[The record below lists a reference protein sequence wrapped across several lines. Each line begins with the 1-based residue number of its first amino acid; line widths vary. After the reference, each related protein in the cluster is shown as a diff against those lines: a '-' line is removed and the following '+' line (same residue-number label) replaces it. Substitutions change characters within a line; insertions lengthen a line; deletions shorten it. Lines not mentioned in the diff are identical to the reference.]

1 MLASSPSIFSSTT
14 ISLPLSPNAPPSS
27 ISRAAATASSREAG
41 ITTPLPA
48 ASPLAFMTVS
58 NGALL
63 IYFSAASGS
72 VKFAPSAVG
81 IEYFFKK
88 FLEYA
93 LLASSIAPF
102 FDGP

>member
-1 MLASSPSIFSSTT
+1 MEKLLRGAF
-14 ISLPLSPNAPPSS
+14 
-27 ISRAAATASSREAG
+27 AG
-41 ITTPLPA
+41 VVL
-48 ASPLAFMTVS
+48 
-58 NGALL
+58 
-63 IYFSAASGS
+63 AASGS